1 MEKQEVS
8 KVYSIKELKCMKVN
22 AREEYHA
29 YARQCDE
36 RIEEIRNDRGQKL
49 KAPEYSPYY
58 EEGRS
63 RARSNPHS
71 LEGDM

>member
-1 MEKQEVS
+1 MNIPNVQ
-8 KVYSIKELKCMKVN
+8 SIKELKCMKAN
-22 AREEYHA
+22 ALAAYHA

-36 RIEEIRNDRGQKL
+36 RVEEIRNDRGQKL

-63 RARSNPHS
+63 RARSNPHA

>member
-1 MEKQEVS
+1 M
-8 KVYSIKELKCMKVN
+8 KVNNVKSIKELKAMKAN
-22 AREEYHA
+22 ALAAYHA
-29 YARQCDE
+29 YAHQCDE

-63 RARSNPHS
+63 RSRANPHS
-71 LEGDM
+71 FEGDMR

>member
-1 MEKQEVS
+1 MNISNVQ
-8 KVYSIKELKCMKVN
+8 SIKELKCMKAN
-22 AREEYHA
+22 ALAAYHA

-36 RIEEIRNDRGQKL
+36 RVEEIRNYRGQKL

-63 RARSNPHS
+63 RARSNPHA